1 MCYSDGDAAPNVV
14 IRREAA
20 AIIVTVTILSF
31 TYNIL
36 YYYILHYIILYY
48 TFSAGFKSLRPTGV
62 RLLMSQALSKK
73 KIYIYIKKFKKK
85 LIQQLKKIKK
95 KKKIKNK

>member
-31 TYNIL
+31 IYNIL

-48 TFSAGFKSLRPTGV
+48 TFSAGFKYLRPTGV
-62 RLLMSQALSKK
+62 RLMSQALSKK
-73 KIYIYIKKFKKK
+73 KKKYI
-85 LIQQLKKIKK
+85 
-95 KKKIKNK
+95 